1 MKRFVSLFI
10 ILISGM
16 TLSAACAALRQ
27 LAVQREATKVDGYR
41 PTTFDTQRA
50 VAEVDIC
57 RDSDVRTVV
66 GDCCTQFIV
75 CSYVVVRC
83 PRTHRAQQGCKYSQ

>member
-1 MKRFVSLFI
+1 MKRLVSLFI

-16 TLSAACAALRQ
+16 TLTAAFAALRQ

-50 VAEVDIC
+50 VTQVDIS
-57 RDSDVRTVV
+57 RHSDVRTVV
-66 GDCCTQFIV
+66 GDCCTQVSV
-75 CSYVVVRC
+75 CADVVVRC
-83 PRTHRAQQGCKYSQ
+83 LC